1 MQDNLEFLQWSKRFW
16 DQNFPGHEYDAVA
29 RRKAAGVSAGAPA
42 AVVPSGRSSTTS
54 APAPARKPANTGTAR
69 IAPRAGAAAGAGA
82 VAGGG
87 AAALALRQE
96 NENMKE
102 AITGLEK
109 ERDFYFSKLRDIEL
123 LLQTAVEQ
131 DPELD
136 KDDNG
141 MIKQIQAI
149 LYSTEEGFEI
159 PLEVEGEANGEEPET
174 F

>member
-16 DQNFPGHEYDAVA
+16 DANFPGHEYDAVT
-29 RRKAAGVSAGAPA
+29 RRKGAGIATANTTAPLAG
-42 AVVPSGRSSTTS
+42 RTSTTS
-54 APAPARKPANTGTAR
+54 ARKPAPVAAKP
-69 IAPRAGAAAGAGA
+69 APRVGGAAVAG

-87 AAALALRQE
+87 ATAMALRQE
-96 NENMKE
+96 NESMKE
-102 AITGLEK
+102 AIAGLEK

-131 DPELD
+131 DPELE
-136 KDDNG
+136 KDESG
-141 MIKQIQAI
+141 MIKQIQTI

-159 PLEVEGEANGEEPET
+159 PVEAEGEIEANGDEAET

>member
-16 DQNFPGHEYDAVA
+16 DTNFPGHEYDAVA
-29 RRKAAGVSAGAPA
+29 RRKGAGVVGAAPA
-42 AVVPSGRSSTTS
+42 APASGRTSTAS
-54 APAPARKPANTGTAR
+54 ARKPAITPASKP
-69 IAPRAGAAAGAGA
+69 APRIGAAAAGGA
-82 VAGGG
+82 AGGG

-136 KDDNG
+136 KDENG

-159 PLEVEGEANGEEPET
+159 PLEAEGDANGEEAET